1 MVLNIA
7 AVYSVKF
14 ILPRT
19 HGGVSHPKIKV
30 SAGTFSSPY
39 ARGCFYTFYGK
50 VIDINI
56 VGYGESCNISLIFQ
70 QTDSVSEFGVV
81 ALAEVVFEYAPQTVE
96 QTDMGKFGNDEVV
109 N

>member
-1 MVLNIA
+1 M
-7 AVYSVKF
+7 KF

-39 ARGCFYTFYGK
+39 TRGGVSRPEK
-50 VIDINI
+50 P
-56 VGYGESCNISLIFQ
+56 GG
-70 QTDSVSEFGVV
+70 VSEFGVV

-96 QTDMGKFGNDEVV
+96 QTDMGKFGNDKVV